1 MTRRQKIHPPLILA
15 AAALSL
21 AALAAGCNI
30 VGPAFY
36 AVHGPEK
43 VNAQFQLDHTRTGV
57 VFVDDPASRVSHR
70 RLRTQIGA
78 EATQVLLNKKVVLD
92 MIDTRSIMTVSA
104 KDRHGDVMSM
114 QELGEAVGAD
124 FIIHALVSEFTLSA
138 DGVSNM
144 PTSTL
149 QVRVYDVLA
158 QQTVW
163 PAGEDEMYPLRL
175 QARQSPG
182 FAPLGDEK
190 LAAEQKLADQLGLAL
205 AQLFYRHEITEDAR
219 R

>member
-1 MTRRQKIHPPLILA
+1 MVLP
-15 AAALSL
+15 
-21 AALAAGCNI
+21 AALAACALGAGCNI
-30 VGPAFY
+30 VAPAFL

-43 VNAQFQLDHTRTGV
+43 VNAVHQLDHTRTGV

-78 EATQVLLNKKVVLD
+78 EATQVLLDKKAVLD

-104 KDRHGDVMSM
+104 KDRHGEVLSM

-124 FIIHALVSEFTLSA
+124 FIIHALVTEFTLSA
-138 DGVSNM
+138 DGISNL
-144 PTSTL
+144 PTATM
-149 QVRVYDVLA
+149 QVRVYDVLE
-158 QQTVW
+158 QRTVW
-163 PAGEDEMYPLRL
+163 PPGEGEMYPLTL
-175 QARQSPG
+175 QARQRPG
-182 FAPLGDEK
+182 FAPQGDQR
-190 LAAEQKLADQLGLAL
+190 LAAEGELADQLGLAL

>member
-1 MTRRQKIHPPLILA
+1 MSQRTTTHGSRILA
-15 AAALSL
+15 AAALAL
-21 AALAAGCNI
+21 AVVAAGCNI
-30 VGPAFY
+30 VAPAFL

-43 VNAQFQLDHTRTGV
+43 INAVYKLDHTRTGV

-70 RLRTQIGA
+70 RLRTQIGE
-78 EATQVLLNKKVVLD
+78 EATAVLMQKKVVLD

-144 PTSTL
+144 PTATL
-149 QVRVYDVLA
+149 QVRVYDVVE
-158 QQTVW
+158 QRTVW
-163 PAGEDEMYPLRL
+163 PGEGEMYPLRL
-175 QARQSPG
+175 QARQAPG
-182 FAPLGDEK
+182 FAPRGDER
-190 LAAEQKLADQLGLAL
+190 LAGEQKLAEQLGLAI